1 MFEGRVL
8 LEVPEDDA
16 GLFVLR
22 DRLVYVGARDRIVV
36 AAGLRT
42 DLGSVP
48 PLLWWLVRPYGDR
61 ATRPYLLHDALCRD
75 PGTSRR
81 DADNLL
87 RRALEDEGV
96 PELRARLVWAAVR
109 IGSRLDGATAAERA
123 EVHRTVPLAALL
135 LWPTP
140 ALWACRRLLHR
151 LERRPRPPRE

>member
-1 MFEGRVL
+1 MTFEGRVL

-16 GLFVLR
+16 GVFELR
-22 DRLVYVGARDRIVV
+22 SALVYLGARDRIVIS
-36 AAGLRT
+36 AGLRT

-61 ATRPYLLHDALCRD
+61 ATRPYLLHDALVRD
-75 PGTSRR
+75 PGTTRR

-96 PELRARLVWAAVR
+96 PALRARLVWAAVR
-109 IGSRLDGATAAERA
+109 IGSGQAGATRAERA
-123 EVHRTVPLAALL
+123 EVLRTVPLAALL

-140 ALWACRRLLHR
+140 LLWACRRLLR
-151 LERRPRPPRE
+151 ALE